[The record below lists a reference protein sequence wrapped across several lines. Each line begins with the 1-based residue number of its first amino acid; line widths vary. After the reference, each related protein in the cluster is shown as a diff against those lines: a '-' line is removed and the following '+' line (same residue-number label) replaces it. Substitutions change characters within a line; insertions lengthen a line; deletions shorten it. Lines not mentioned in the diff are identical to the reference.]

1 MKRTLLLLAG
11 LLLAA
16 AAFAQT
22 PEEILNK
29 MEKALEPAD
38 SEGLRMV
45 VDMKIPIIGTT
56 PTVILMRGEKSR
68 METKLLG
75 HRLLMWS
82 DGQTSWEYDSKSN
95 EVTIERETSSGPS
108 EAEENAE
115 MFEGIGEDYDVTLKK
130 ETADAWH
137 LRCKKR
143 KDNADEDA
151 PKTMDLVVAKA
162 TFLPVSLK
170 ATVSGVTVTI
180 HDLRLGVSEKDVTFR
195 LEDFPGAKVVDKR

>member
-1 MKRTLLLLAG
+1 MKHGKLITWLSAALLG
-11 LLLAA
+11 ISAA
-16 AAFAQT
+16 AAFSAGIPAQAVT
-22 PEEILNK
+22 SPDGLYEYEI
-29 MEKALEPAD
+29 
-38 SEGLRMV
+38 
-45 VDMKIPIIGTT
+45 
-56 PTVILMRGEKSR
+56 
-68 METKLLG
+68 
-75 HRLLMWS
+75 
-82 DGQTSWEYDSKSN
+82 KSN
-95 EVTIERETSSGPS
+95 EVTIERETNSGPS

-143 KDNADEDA
+143 KDSADEDA

-195 LEDFPGAKVVDKR
+195 LEDFPGAKVVDER